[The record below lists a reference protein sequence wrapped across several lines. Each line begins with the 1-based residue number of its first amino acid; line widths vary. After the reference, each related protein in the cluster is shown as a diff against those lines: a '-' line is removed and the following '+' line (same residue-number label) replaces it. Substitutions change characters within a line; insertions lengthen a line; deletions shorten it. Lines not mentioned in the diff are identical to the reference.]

1 MEIQEYYKG
10 FSEEQIEKYREEVRQ
25 RWGEKTLKNIE
36 DRVGKMGKVK
46 FAEVQAEGDKIFR
59 KIADNMAKG
68 AASKIVQAEV
78 AKWRQW
84 LENFNHYSAEAVL
97 GLGRVY
103 SQDPKFAKTCEKY
116 DKGLPV
122 FLTEAIEYYC
132 AHRK

>member
-1 MEIQEYYKG
+1 
-10 FSEEQIEKYREEVRQ
+10 
-25 RWGEKTLKNIE
+25 
-36 DRVGKMGKVK
+36 
-46 FAEVQAEGDKIFR
+46 
-59 KIADNMAKG
+59 MAKG

-122 FLTEAIEYYC
+122 FLTEAIEYDC